1 MILAH
6 FEQNLKQSAC
16 FSWHLQKL
24 LWRAQAYTYSSFLT
38 VVWGLPQ
45 PLGCNVSNAPTMG
58 GQGSGPWGLI
68 GYTTIDQRSAPWCL
82 LLLGLLILRNSCMH
96 RKWGVKNVPHKSTTL
111 SSCSYIYILLNQQQP
126 SRWTTTIIYLFFFTH
141 QIFFAF
147 GSGKRKELFF
157 RFKDLICM
165 YIELCV
171 YSILQCMNN
180 GNHRWGMKNNFLQ
193 GSSAYFQNTT

>member
-1 MILAH
+1 MIDNINTYDFGTFWAE
-6 FEQNLKQSAC
+6 FETEYVVL
-16 FSWHLQKL
+16 HLEPASVDTSKSS
-24 LWRAQAYTYSSFLT
+24 RAQAYSSFLT

-111 SSCSYIYILLNQQQP
+111 HIGSAAAAY
-126 SRWTTTIIYLFFFTH
+126 RRTTTIIYLFFPH
-141 QIFFAF
+141 QFFL
-147 GSGKRKELFF
+147 RL
-157 RFKDLICM
+157 
-165 YIELCV
+165 V
-171 YSILQCMNN
+171 
-180 GNHRWGMKNNFLQ
+180 
-193 GSSAYFQNTT
+193 

>member
-111 SSCSYIYILLNQQQP
+111 HIGSAAAIAY
-126 SRWTTTIIYLFFFTH
+126 RRTTTIIYLFFH
-141 QIFFAF
+141 INFFCVWF
-147 GSGKRKELFF
+147 KLKELF
-157 RFKDLICM
+157 
-165 YIELCV
+165 
-171 YSILQCMNN
+171 S
-180 GNHRWGMKNNFLQ
+180 
-193 GSSAYFQNTT
+193 FQRQWKQ

>member
-1 MILAH
+1 MIWHILSRIW
-6 FEQNLKQSAC
+6 NRVCSTTSRAC

-111 SSCSYIYILLNQQQP
+111 LHTAAAA
-126 SRWTTTIIYLFFFTH
+126 SRRTTTIIYLFFST
-141 QIFFAF
+141 
-147 GSGKRKELFF
+147 SNFF
-157 RFKDLICM
+157 RVCF
-165 YIELCV
+165 
-171 YSILQCMNN
+171 
-180 GNHRWGMKNNFLQ
+180 R
-193 GSSAYFQNTT
+193 

>member
-1 MILAH
+1 MIDNINTYDFGTFWAE
-6 FEQNLKQSAC
+6 FETEYVVLTTSRAC

-111 SSCSYIYILLNQQQP
+111 SSCSYILLLLNQQQP
-126 SRWTTTIIYLFFFTH
+126 CRWTTTIIYLFFYT
-141 QIFFAF
+141 
-147 GSGKRKELFF
+147 SNFF
-157 RFKDLICM
+157 RVWF
-165 YIELCV
+165 
-171 YSILQCMNN
+171 
-180 GNHRWGMKNNFLQ
+180 R
-193 GSSAYFQNTT
+193 

>member
-1 MILAH
+1 MGCEKCSNPSLFFFALLALISHRFKCGPKSAKNLHKPYKYDQPHYVILH
-6 FEQNLKQSAC
+6 ILSRIWNSV
-16 FSWHLQKL
+16 HLEPASVDTSKSS
-24 LWRAQAYTYSSFLT
+24 RAQAYSSFLT

-111 SSCSYIYILLNQQQP
+111 HIGSAAAAY
-126 SRWTTTIIYLFFFTH
+126 RRTTTIIYLFFYT
-141 QIFFAF
+141 
-147 GSGKRKELFF
+147 SNFF
-157 RFKDLICM
+157 RVWF
-165 YIELCV
+165 
-171 YSILQCMNN
+171 
-180 GNHRWGMKNNFLQ
+180 R
-193 GSSAYFQNTT
+193 

>member
-1 MILAH
+1 MIWHILSRIW
-6 FEQNLKQSAC
+6 NRVCSTTSRAC

-111 SSCSYIYILLNQQQP
+111 SSCSHILLLNQQQP
-126 SRWTTTIIYLFFFTH
+126 SRWTTTIIYLFFLH
-141 QIFFAF
+141 IKFF
-147 GSGKRKELFF
+147 SRLVQVSEKSFF
-157 RFKDLICM
+157 FISKTSYVC
-165 YIELCV
+165 
-171 YSILQCMNN
+171 
-180 GNHRWGMKNNFLQ
+180 
-193 GSSAYFQNTT
+193 T